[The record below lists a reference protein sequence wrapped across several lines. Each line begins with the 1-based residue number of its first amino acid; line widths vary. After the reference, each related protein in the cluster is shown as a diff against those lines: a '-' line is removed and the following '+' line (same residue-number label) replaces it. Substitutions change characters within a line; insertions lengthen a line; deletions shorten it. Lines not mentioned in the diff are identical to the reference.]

1 VHELRESIWEGKFE
15 THGAL
20 IFFAEE
26 YAEPRHGIDVADGN
40 VHGLGGTR
48 PWLMLQRPVAIQGVL
63 AGGDGEGAS
72 SSLGGMLRRHQDSEH
87 RMLVQHRWQRQNP
100 RPQQRG
106 GFDAPQ
112 ALRSRRPGHS
122 YLRE

>member
-1 VHELRESIWEGKFE
+1 MHEREMKVSGKGNLRL
-15 THGAL
+15 TVL
-20 IFFAEE
+20 FFAEE
-26 YAEPRHGIDVADGN
+26 YAEPRHGIDVADSN

-63 AGGDGEGAS
+63 ACGAGEGAS
-72 SSLGGMLRRHQDSEH
+72 SSLGGMLRRHQDREH
-87 RMLVQHRWQRQNP
+87 RMLVQHRWQRQNS